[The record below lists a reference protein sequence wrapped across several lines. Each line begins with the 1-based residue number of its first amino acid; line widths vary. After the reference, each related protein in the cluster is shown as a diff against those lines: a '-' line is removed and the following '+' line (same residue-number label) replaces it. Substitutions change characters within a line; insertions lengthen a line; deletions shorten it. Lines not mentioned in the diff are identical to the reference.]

1 MDSGLG
7 HFSRSLTALA
17 DGRSGPV
24 TKPTETRK
32 RERGDSRDSGSL
44 RAARGARP
52 TARHVPAASRP
63 APRRP
68 ARGTDARASPLR
80 RRRPVEKSGDGGRP
94 AERRRGWLRPAAC
107 RAPLRREPQLHPA
120 NKSSDAQ
127 REETV
132 CPRPHGNGRTGTQ
145 AHGPTGPQSRPASVS
160 FPAGAALSSQHGA
173 RTRQVLRKSYLF
185 STVMTEL
192 RN

>member
-32 RERGDSRDSGSL
+32 RERGDSGDSGSL

-68 ARGTDARASPLR
+68 ARGTDAQASPLR
-80 RRRPVEKSGDGGRP
+80 RAPTPSREDRGRGTP
-94 AERRRGWLRPAAC
+94 C
-107 RAPLRREPQLHPA
+107 RAPARVAAACGAPLRCEPQLHPA

-127 REETV
+127 RDETA

-145 AHGPTGPQSRPASVS
+145 AHGPTGPRSRPASVS

>member
-32 RERGDSRDSGSL
+32 RERGDSGDSGSL

-80 RRRPVEKSGDGGRP
+80 RAPTPSREVRGR
-94 AERRRGWLRPAAC
+94 GTAC
-107 RAPLRREPQLHPA
+107 RAPARVAAACGLRGAAEAQAPASPGKQKLRRSE
-120 NKSSDAQ
+120 
-127 REETV
+127 R
-132 CPRPHGNGRTGTQ
+132 GNGVPKAAQ
-145 AHGPTGPQSRPASVS
+145 QWPHWDSGPRADRSAKPARVRLV
-160 FPAGAALSSQHGA
+160 PCRGHAVLPARCPDTAGAQEILFVQH
-173 RTRQVLRKSYLF
+173 SDD
-185 STVMTEL
+185 
-192 RN
+192 